1 MFRFSREQSVVNIG
15 GVKIGGQ
22 PGELPTALCGT
33 IFYQG
38 QRILQD
44 EEKGLFDHVRA
55 ERLIARQAE
64 LAEETGC
71 PAVLHIY
78 ARSIQAVERYLDFS
92 DEVWSGPLI
101 IDSADSATRAG
112 AAQMA
117 TELGY
122 ADRTVYNSLSL
133 ATEEEEA
140 EAIRESDIDSA
151 IILAYNPAD
160 PGVDGSLAVLE
171 TGGRVM
177 EEGLLPKA
185 AELGLANLLIDPGA
199 MPLGSGAGA
208 ALRFSVVAKS
218 RLGLPVGS
226 GIHNAVSAWQWLSAK
241 DRTAKRCC
249 DAAAAAM
256 QLLSAADF
264 LLYGPI
270 ESAEFIFPAA
280 AMADILVAEAV
291 AGLDVE
297 PAACHPANKLV

>member
-1 MFRFSREQSVVNIG
+1 MFRFGREQSVVNIA

-38 QRILQD
+38 HRIVQD
-44 EEKGLFDHVRA
+44 EERGLFDQARA
-55 ERLIARQAE
+55 ERLIGRQEE
-64 LAEETGC
+64 LSEETGC
-71 PAVLHIY
+71 PAVLHLY
-78 ARSIQAVERYLDFS
+78 ARSIQAMEKYLDFS
-92 DEVWSGPLI
+92 DGIWKGPLI

-112 AAQMA
+112 AARLT

-133 ATEEEEA
+133 ATAEEEA
-140 EAIRESDIDSA
+140 EAIRDSDIDSA
-151 IILAYNPAD
+151 VILAYNPAK
-160 PGVDGSLAVLE
+160 PGVEGSIELLE
-171 TGGRVM
+171 TGSQVLDR
-177 EEGLLPKA
+177 GLLPRA
-185 AELGLANLLIDPGA
+185 AELGLKNLLIDPGA

-226 GIHNAVSAWQWLSAK
+226 GIHNAVSAWPWLAAK
-241 DRTAKRCC
+241 DKTTKQCC
-249 DAAAAAM
+249 DAAASAM

-280 AMADILVAEAV
+280 AMADILVAEAL
-291 AGLDVE
+291 AGLEVE
-297 PAACHPANKLV
+297 PAAWHPANRLV